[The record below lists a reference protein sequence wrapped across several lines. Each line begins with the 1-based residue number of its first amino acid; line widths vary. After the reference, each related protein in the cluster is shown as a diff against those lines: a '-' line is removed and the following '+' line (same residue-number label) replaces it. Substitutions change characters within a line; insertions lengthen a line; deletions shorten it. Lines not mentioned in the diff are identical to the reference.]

1 MADTVE
7 ADYLAHVTERHLRDW
22 YRERDLLPGG
32 LESVIGADSTL
43 ADTTDRVLHDTG
55 LIDRS

>member
-43 ADTTDRVLHDTG
+43 ADRVLHDTG